1 MAKKEKMN
9 KHELVRIL
17 AQKTGLTI
25 KDIEEVVIPALQ
37 EVMVELAKDD
47 RDLVLNGVAKAKV
60 HRKKGRK
67 GTLNGVEFDNTGKE
81 KVSGVMTFPIED

>member
-25 KDIEEVVIPALQ
+25 KDIEEVVIAALQ

-60 HRKKGRK
+60 HRKKG
-67 GTLNGVEFDNTGKE
+67 TLNGVDYDNSDEIKTS
-81 KVSGVMTFPIED
+81 VVVTFKL

>member
-67 GTLNGVEFDNTGKE
+67 GTLNGVEFDNSDEIKTS
-81 KVSGVMTFPIED
+81 VVVTFKL

>member
-25 KDIEEVVIPALQ
+25 KDIEEVVLPAIKD
-37 EVMVELAKDD
+37 VMMQLANEE
-47 RDLVLNGVAKAKV
+47 REMVLNGICKAKP
-60 HRKKGRK
+60 HYKKGKK
-67 GTLNGVEFDNTGKE
+67 GTLNGVDYDNSDEIKTS
-81 KVSGVMTFPIED
+81 VVVTFKL

>member
-25 KDIEEVVIPALQ
+25 KDIEEVILPSIKD
-37 EVMVELAKDD
+37 VMKQLADEE
-47 RDLVLNGVAKAKV
+47 REMVLNGICKAKP
-60 HRKKGRK
+60 HYKKGKK
-67 GTLNGVEFDNTGKE
+67 GTLNGVDYDNSDEIKTS
-81 KVSGVMTFPIED
+81 VVVTFKL